1 MTTSHRSAASDSPS
15 ALKTWSLRLL
25 PVAVLLVALIVA
37 ILPRVR
43 ARAAVREQTQALAI
57 PTVAVVNP
65 ELLSTAQPIDL
76 PADVQPYQDV
86 AIYARTSGYIGKWFS
101 DIGTQV
107 SAGQLLAVI
116 EAPEVDAQLDQAKA
130 DAATALANYQI
141 ARTTAERWQELV
153 KSNSVSRQEADQ
165 DTAAMKAS
173 DTTLVAARANVDR
186 LSKLQAFEKVFAPF
200 SGIVTDRS
208 VDVGTLIDSG
218 ATGGT
223 ARQLFHLV
231 ETDKLRVNVNI
242 PQDQVRNAGIG
253 TTAAL
258 TLPQWPGRTFTGV
271 IARTTGAIDPTSR
284 TLRVEVDVDNPDGAI
299 LPGAYASVR
308 LNAKDAQ
315 PRLSIPVSALLFR
328 PDGVQVATI
337 NAANRVAM
345 QSVTLGRDFGTRIEI
360 STGLDEHARVVANPN
375 DAIAAGE
382 FVAVANTPPKPTTQP
397 KAAP

>member
-1 MTTSHRSAASDSPS
+1 MMTSHRSAASDSPND
-15 ALKTWSLRLL
+15 LKAWSLRLL
-25 PVAVLLVALIVA
+25 PVAGLLVALIVA
-37 ILPRVR
+37 IVPRVR
-43 ARAAVREQTQALAI
+43 ARAEVRAQTQALAI

-65 ELLSTAQPIDL
+65 ELLSTVQPIDL

-86 AIYARTSGYIGKWFS
+86 AIYARISGYVGKWFS

-165 DTAAMKAS
+165 NTSAMKAR
-173 DTTLVAARANVDR
+173 DTALIAARANVDR
-186 LSKLQAFEKVFAPF
+186 LSKMQAFEKVFAPF

-223 ARQLFHLV
+223 TRQLFHLV
-231 ETDKLRVNVNI
+231 ETDKLRVYVNV

-284 TLRVEVDVDNPDGAI
+284 TLRVEVDVENPDGAI

-308 LNAKDAQ
+308 LNAKDAER
-315 PRLSIPVSALLFR
+315 RLLIPVSALLFR

-360 STGLDEHARVVANPN
+360 FNGLDEHARVVANPN

-382 FVAVANTPPKPTTQP
+382 FVSVAANTLP
-397 KAAP
+397 KASP

>member
-1 MTTSHRSAASDSPS
+1 MTTSHSPAASAAPS
-15 ALKTWSLRLL
+15 RVKTWSLRLV
-25 PVAVLLVALIVA
+25 PAAILLVALGLG

-43 ARAAVREQTQALAI
+43 ARTATHEQTQSLAI
-57 PTVAVVNP
+57 PTVSVVNP
-65 ELLSTAQPIDL
+65 EVLPLARPIDL
-76 PADVQPYQDV
+76 PADVQPYQNV
-86 AIYARTSGYIGKWFS
+86 AINARISGYVGKWFA

-107 SAGQLLAVI
+107 TAGQLLAVI
-116 EAPEVDAQLDQAKA
+116 DAPEVDAELQQAKA
-130 DAATALANYQI
+130 DAATALANDQI
-141 ARTTAERWQELV
+141 ARTTAERWQQLL

-165 DTAAMKAS
+165 NTSTMKAR
-173 DTTLVAARANVDR
+173 DAALIAARANVDR
-186 LSKLQAFEKVFAPF
+186 LSKMQSFEKVFAPF
-200 SGIVTDRS
+200 SGVVTDRG

-218 ATGGT
+218 AATGT

-231 ETDKLRVNVNI
+231 ETDKLRVFVNV
-242 PQDQVRNAGIG
+242 PQDAVGDAGVG
-253 TTAAL
+253 TTATL

-271 IARTTGAIDPTSR
+271 IARTTGAIDAVSR

-308 LNAKDAQ
+308 LNAKDPEA
-315 PRLSIPVSALLFR
+315 RLSIPVSALLFR

-345 QSVTLGRDFGTRIEI
+345 QSVILGRDFGTRIEI
-360 STGLDEHARVVANPN
+360 STGLDEHARVVANPS

-382 FVAVANTPPKPTTQP
+382 FVTVSTQP

>member
-1 MTTSHRSAASDSPS
+1 M
-15 ALKTWSLRLL
+15 KTWSRRLL
-25 PVAVLLVALIVA
+25 PAAVLLVALIVG

-43 ARAAVREQTQALAI
+43 ARASLRVQTQSLAI
-57 PTVAVVNP
+57 PTVSVVNP
-65 ELLSTAQPIDL
+65 ELLPTAQPIDL

-86 AIYARTSGYIGKWFS
+86 AIYARISGYVGKWFA
-101 DIGTQV
+101 DIGAQV

-130 DAATALANYQI
+130 DAATALANDQI
-141 ARTTAERWQELV
+141 ARATAQRWQELV
-153 KSNSVSRQEADQ
+153 KSNSVSRQEAEQ
-165 DTAAMKAS
+165 NTSTMKAR
-173 DTTLVAARANVDR
+173 DAALIGARANVDR
-186 LSKLQAFEKVFAPF
+186 LSRLQAFEKVFAPF
-200 SGIVTDRS
+200 SGVVTDRS

-218 ATGGT
+218 ATGG
-223 ARQLFHLV
+223 AKKQLFHLV
-231 ETDKLRVNVNI
+231 ETDKLRVYVNV
-242 PQDQVRNAGIG
+242 PQEEVRNAGIG

-271 IARTTGAIDPTSR
+271 IARTTGAIDATSR

-299 LPGAYASVR
+299 LPGAYATVR
-308 LNAKDAQ
+308 LNAKDAK

-360 STGLDEHARVVANPN
+360 STGLDEHARVVATPN

-382 FVAVANTPPKPTTQP
+382 FVTVAANPQP
-397 KAAP
+397 SAST

>member
-1 MTTSHRSAASDSPS
+1 MTSHRSAASDSPND
-15 ALKTWSLRLL
+15 LKTWSLRLL
-25 PVAVLLVALIVA
+25 PVAGLLVVLTVA
-37 ILPRVR
+37 IVPRVR
-43 ARAAVREQTQALAI
+43 ARAEVRAQTQALAI

-86 AIYARTSGYIGKWFS
+86 AIYARISGYVGKWFS

-165 DTAAMKAS
+165 NTSAMKAR
-173 DTTLVAARANVDR
+173 DTALIAARANVDR
-186 LSKLQAFEKVFAPF
+186 LSKMRAFEKVFAPF

-223 ARQLFHLV
+223 TRQLFHLV
-231 ETDKLRVNVNI
+231 ETDKLRVYVNV

-308 LNAKDAQ
+308 LNAKDAE

-360 STGLDEHARVVANPN
+360 ATGLDEHARVVANPN

-382 FVAVANTPPKPTTQP
+382 FVTVAANTPPKASP
-397 KAAP
+397 